1 MNACRDLEQVLSAYV
16 DGETAAGECDRVR
29 AHIEVCGPCR
39 ERVAGEQAARA
50 AVRACRDSLRASAP
64 EALRT
69 KCAAHAA
76 ARAAGA
82 RPPAPQT
89 RVTGGP
95 GADVRVF
102 TPRASFVRRW
112 APLSLAATVLLAVAS
127 VFGLGLNDK
136 VQALAFQTAIDHY
149 TCSRFKS
156 PSADVDAATAAQQW
170 QSRFGWPI
178 SVPASSTPSHLELHA
193 VRRCLVTDGS
203 VAHLLYSWDGEPL
216 SVFVLPKRAIGDA
229 TAFARRLRHNT
240 VMWSQNDRT
249 YIMVTARP
257 RDPSLEKVVAYVRA
271 NAY

>member
-50 AVRACRDSLRASAP
+50 AVRARRDSLRACAP
-64 EALRT
+64 EALRAR
-69 KCAAHAA
+69 CAAHAA
-76 ARAAGA
+76 ARDAAA
-82 RPPAPQT
+82 RPSPQP
-89 RVTGGP
+89 RVTGAP
-95 GADVRVF
+95 GAAVSVF
-102 TPRASFVRRW
+102 APRSSFVRRW
-112 APLSLAATVLLAVAS
+112 APLSLAATVLLAVAT

-136 VQALAFQTAIDHY
+136 VQALAFQTTIDHY

-156 PSADVDAATAAQQW
+156 PSADVDAAAAAQQW

-203 VAHLLYSWDGEPL
+203 VAHMLYSWEGEPL
-216 SVFVLPKRAIGDA
+216 SVFVLPRRAIGDA
-229 TAFARRLRHNT
+229 TAFARRFRHNT